1 MTLKPFI
8 LASSSPRRLALLA
21 GIGVTP
27 DKVLP
32 AACDETPCKGEL
44 PLDLALRLA
53 AKKGAVVA
61 AQEPK
66 AWVLSADTV
75 VGCGRRI
82 LPKAETQQDVS
93 DCLSLLSGR
102 RHQVITG
109 VALYL
114 PTGEKIEK
122 RCKSIVTFKRLSLST
137 IESYVSSGEGI
148 GKAGGYAIQGCA
160 ACFVRFLAGSHSN
173 VVGLPLFEVGQML
186 HQIGY
191 FK

>member
-1 MTLKPFI
+1 MTKSFI

-21 GIGVTP
+21 SIDVVP
-27 DKVLP
+27 DSVLP
-32 AACDETPCKGEL
+32 AACDETPRKEEK
-44 PLDLALRLA
+44 PFDLAVRLA
-53 AKKGAVVA
+53 AEKGAVVA
-61 AQEPK
+61 AQKPN
-66 AWVLSADTV
+66 AWILSADTV

-82 LPKAETQQDVS
+82 LPKAETQQDVRS
-93 DCLSLLSGR
+93 CLSLLSGR
-102 RHQVITG
+102 RHHVMTG

-122 RCKSIVTFKRLSLST
+122 CCKSVVTFKRLSSSE

-148 GKAGGYAIQGCA
+148 GKAGGYAIQGRA
-160 ACFVRFLAGSHSN
+160 ACFVRFLAGSYSN

-186 HQIGY
+186 HRIGY